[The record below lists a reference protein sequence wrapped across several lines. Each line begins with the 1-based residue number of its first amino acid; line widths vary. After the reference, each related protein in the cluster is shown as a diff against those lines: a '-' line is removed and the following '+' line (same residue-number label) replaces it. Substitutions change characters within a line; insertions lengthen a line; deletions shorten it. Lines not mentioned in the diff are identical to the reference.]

1 MGFPNMNKATSSVS
15 IPEREKINSLIHS
28 LCIVILQIVRGMA
41 MIFKVEPFKIASL
54 GHIH

>member
-28 LCIVILQIVRGMA
+28 LCIVILQIVRGMYGNDFQSGT
-41 MIFKVEPFKIASL
+41 I
-54 GHIH
+54 